1 MRRTP
6 LVEAVTSPPAV
17 IAGAYLVGSVPF
29 SNLVAHWRT
38 GRDLR
43 QVGSGTVSGTG
54 LYEIAG
60 FGSLALGG
68 SLDVA
73 KGAVGPLLAG
83 PGRPLLAALSGA
95 AGVAGHNWSIFLGG
109 HGGRGISPAIGALL
123 VGNWPGAVVLLGGL
137 AVGRTVRQTALTSL
151 IADGLLVPVLAATR
165 GRRGA
170 AAGATIVIVLVAK
183 RLVGNRAADDRRVYG
198 YRLLFDRDTRD
209 EVAVPGEDRASSSH
223 HQATPASPG
232 PV

>member
-1 MRRTP
+1 
-6 LVEAVTSPPAV
+6 VVVAA
-17 IAGAYLVGSVPF
+17 AYLVGAVPF

-43 QVGSGTVSGTG
+43 QVGTGTVSGTG

-60 FGSLALGG
+60 FSSLAVGG

-83 PGRPLLAALSGA
+83 PDRPILAALSGA
-95 AGVAGHNWSIFLGG
+95 AAVGGHNWSIYLGG

-137 AVGRTVRQTALTSL
+137 AAGRVVRQTALMSL
-151 IADGLLVPVLAATR
+151 VADGVLVPVLAATR

-170 AAGATIVIVLVAK
+170 LAGGTIVVVLVAK
-183 RLVGNRAADDRRVYG
+183 RLIGNQAVSDRRAYA

-209 EVAVPGEDRASSSH
+209 EPEQPAQDAASSSH
-223 HQATPASPG
+223 HQAAPASPG